1 MEVLKRREIGR
12 CDIASF
18 PLVEVVQVSVSFSAY
33 MRRSGS
39 EKSDRSLSFFF
50 VSSRLILMDVARSYD
65 VACWYG

>member
-1 MEVLKRREIGR
+1 MKSKENKKMDGSFETKGNRR

-50 VSSRLILMDVARSYD
+50 VSSRLI
-65 VACWYG
+65 